1 MISRSSPQPAG
12 TVRGPASK
20 PKRTRDPDAKRA
32 AILEAAQAAFAERG
46 FAGATIRDIAKRA
59 GVTHGLVIRHFD
71 TKESL
76 FLAASQ
82 AVEIIAEDF
91 SGDLDGLPDRIA
103 RSWVEQMDQ
112 SGGSNPLLA
121 LIRSAASDDGSAKR
135 VLSRLRD
142 QTVLAYRI
150 VMPGPDAEK
159 RADMV
164 GAHLI
169 GMTFSRYV
177 LGGGPL
183 AEMSSEELTRLVAV
197 TLRAILF
204 APLQPEGPGRSDAG
218 DHKPR
223 SPAVH
228 GRLEVASSPTPAP
241 KDRA

>member
-1 MISRSSPQPAG
+1 MTGRSPGRRTGDVRSPAG
-12 TVRGPASK
+12 K

-32 AILEAAQAAFAERG
+32 AILAAARSAFAERG
-46 FAGATIRDIAKRA
+46 FAGATLRDIANRA

-71 TKESL
+71 SKESL
-76 FLAASQ
+76 FLAASG
-82 AVEIIAEDF
+82 VPELIAEDF

-103 RSWVEQMDQ
+103 RSWVRQMEESPGQ
-112 SGGSNPLLA
+112 APLVA
-121 LIRSAASDDGSAKR
+121 LIRSAGSDNCSARR
-135 VLSRLRD
+135 VLSGIRD
-142 QTVLAYRI
+142 QSLLAYRI

-183 AEMSSEELTRLVAV
+183 AEMPSEELTGALAQ

-204 APLQPEGPGRSDAG
+204 GPLAPEAPEATG
-218 DHKPR
+218 
-223 SPAVH
+223 
-228 GRLEVASSPTPAP
+228 SSAAP
-241 KDRA
+241 DSSERPESARRESTAP